1 MSISD
6 LDGPD
11 QMQLVWGMDMSA
23 ANSYGIITVGTSLTA
38 PLLCRMTPIW
48 WGVVWLI
55 LTEMTSWMCWLPI
68 TTGAVQDGGR
78 LRHWLDYEQDGR
90 VKGWT
95 PYRTLTEISVY
106 QIPYRAA

>member
-1 MSISD
+1 
-6 LDGPD
+6 
-11 QMQLVWGMDMSA
+11 
-23 ANSYGIITVGTSLTA
+23 
-38 PLLCRMTPIW
+38 
-48 WGVVWLI
+48 
-55 LTEMTSWMCWLPI
+55 MTSWMCWLPI